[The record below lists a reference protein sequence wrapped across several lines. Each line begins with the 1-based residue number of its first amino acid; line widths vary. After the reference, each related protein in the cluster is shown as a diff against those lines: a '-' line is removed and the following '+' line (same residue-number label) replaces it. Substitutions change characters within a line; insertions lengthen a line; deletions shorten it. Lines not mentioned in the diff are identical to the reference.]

1 MISIENFTY
10 YYPDSKIPA
19 LDNLNLSIQSGD
31 FVLLL
36 GASGCGKST
45 LVQCFNGI
53 IPKVAG
59 GEVEGKIFI
68 NEKDVEQHK
77 VYQISS
83 EVGLVFQDPNTQIFG
98 LTVEDDVAFGPEN
111 LGIEKNEIEKRVD
124 NSLKIVGI
132 EQLRKRFTFSLSGG
146 EKQRTA
152 IAGNLAMQ
160 PEILVLDEPTSDL
173 DPKGTR
179 EVLETIK
186 QLNKNTGITIIL
198 IEHKID
204 EVLGLANRTIVM
216 DKGKIILDGSTCD
229 IFNNNIDQLEQIGI
243 YSPKLIQLSKML
255 NVKPSYKE
263 IVSRLSSISA
273 RCGEDGNCIDIS
285 DDAPSENV
293 SQIPSIPH
301 LEFDDIWF
309 GYKNDDPIL
318 KGINISINKGE
329 FVALIGANG
338 SGKTTMLKCLIGL
351 LRPDKGRILLDE
363 KDIRNTG
370 VADLAGVVGYLF
382 QNPDYQLF
390 ADTVHEEVAFGL
402 KNRSLPSSDIEL
414 KVNEALEM
422 MELTEFRER
431 HPHSLSRGQRQRLAV
446 ASILAMEP
454 DILVLDEPTTGQD
467 WGHLTLFMEQI
478 KKLND
483 AGKTILLITHD
494 MGLVAKYADR
504 TIIMQDGQ
512 IVMDSSTRQ
521 VFTRQDIMKKLSIEP
536 HLLARVSND
545 IKVADRRFP
554 MLLNLDEF
562 EEIIHFDRE
571 FR

>member
-19 LDNLNLSIQSGD
+19 LDNINLNIQSGD

-45 LVQCFNGI
+45 LVQCLNGI

-59 GEVEGKIFI
+59 GEVEGKILI
-68 NEKDVEQHK
+68 NGKDISQQK
-77 VYQISS
+77 VHQISS
-83 EVGLVFQDPNTQIFG
+83 NVGVVFQDPNAQIFG

-111 LGIEKNEIEKRVD
+111 LGVEKNEIEDRIKE
-124 NSLKIVGI
+124 SLKIVEI
-132 EQLRKRFTFSLSGG
+132 EKLRKRFTFSLSGG

-160 PEILVLDEPTSDL
+160 PRILVLDEPTSDL
-173 DPKGTR
+173 DPKGTM

-204 EVLGLANRTIVM
+204 EVIGLANRTIVM
-216 DKGKIILDGSTCD
+216 DKGKIILDGDTCD
-229 IFNNNIDQLEQIGI
+229 VFTNNLDVLKQIGI
-243 YSPKLIQLSKML
+243 YSPKLIRLSKML

-263 IVSRLSSISA
+263 IVSRLSSINE
-273 RCGEDGNCIDIS
+273 RYGVDGNCIDIL

-293 SQIPSIPH
+293 SQIQSVPH
-301 LEFDDIWF
+301 LEFEDMWF
-309 GYKNDDPIL
+309 GYKNGDPTL
-318 KGINISINKGE
+318 KGINLSINKGE

-351 LRPDKGRILLDE
+351 IRPDKGRILLDK

-370 VADLAGVVGYLF
+370 VAELAGIVGYLF

-402 KNRSLPSSDIEL
+402 KNRLLSSSDIEL
-414 KVNEALEM
+414 RVNEALEM

-454 DILVLDEPTTGQD
+454 EILVLDEPTTGQD

-483 AGKTILLITHD
+483 EGKTIILITHD

-504 TIIMQDGQ
+504 TIIMQDGK
-512 IVMDSSTRQ
+512 IRMDASTRD
-521 VFTRQDIMKKLSIEP
+521 VFSRLDVMKKASIEP
-536 HLLARVSND
+536 HLLARISND
-545 IKVADRRFP
+545 IRVADKRFP
-554 MLLNLDEF
+554 MLLNMNEF
-562 EEIIHFDRE
+562 QEMLNVEDG
-571 FR
+571 

>member
-1 MISIENFTY
+1 MISVENFTY

-36 GASGCGKST
+36 GPSGCGKST

-111 LGIEKNEIEKRVD
+111 LGIEKNEIEKRVE

-160 PEILVLDEPTSDL
+160 PGILVLDEPTSDL

-229 IFNNNIDQLEQIGI
+229 IFNSNIDQLEQIGI

-263 IVSRLSSISA
+263 IVSRLISINA
-273 RCGEDGNCIDIS
+273 RCGENGKCIDIS

-301 LEFDDIWF
+301 LEFDDMWF
-309 GYKNDDPIL
+309 GYKNDNPIL

-370 VADLAGVVGYLF
+370 VAELAGIVGYLF

-402 KNRSLPSSDIEL
+402 KNRSSYSSDIEF

-422 MELTEFRER
+422 MELTELKER

-478 KKLND
+478 KKLNG
-483 AGKTILLITHD
+483 AGKTIILITHD

-504 TIIMQDGQ
+504 TIIMQDGK
-512 IVMDSSTRQ
+512 IAMDGSTRD
-521 VFTRQDIMKKLSIEP
+521 VFSRSDVLKKASIEL
-536 HLLARVSND
+536 HLLARISND
-545 IKVADRRFP
+545 IKVADKRFP
-554 MLLNLDEF
+554 MLLNMNEF
-562 EEIIHFDRE
+562 QEMINVEDR
-571 FR
+571 

>member
-19 LDNLNLSIQSGD
+19 LDNINLNIQSGD

-45 LVQCFNGI
+45 LVQCLNGI

-59 GEVEGKIFI
+59 GEVEGKILI
-68 NEKDVEQHK
+68 NGKDISQQK
-77 VYQISS
+77 VHQISS
-83 EVGLVFQDPNTQIFG
+83 NVGVVFQDPNAQIFG

-111 LGIEKNEIEKRVD
+111 LGVEKNEIEDRIKE
-124 NSLKIVGI
+124 SLKIVEI
-132 EQLRKRFTFSLSGG
+132 EKLRKRFTFSLSGG

-160 PEILVLDEPTSDL
+160 PRILVLDEPTSDL
-173 DPKGTR
+173 DPKGTM

-186 QLNKNTGITIIL
+186 QLNKNTGITIVL

-204 EVLGLANRTIVM
+204 EVIGLANRTIVM
-216 DKGKIILDGSTCD
+216 DKGKIILDGDTCD
-229 IFNNNIDQLEQIGI
+229 VFTNNLDVLKQIGI
-243 YSPKLIQLSKML
+243 YSPKLIRLSKML

-263 IVSRLSSISA
+263 IVSRLSSINE

-285 DDAPSENV
+285 DDAPSEKV
-293 SQIPSIPH
+293 SQIQFVPH
-301 LEFDDIWF
+301 LEFDDMWF
-309 GYKNDDPIL
+309 GYKNGDPTL
-318 KGINISINKGE
+318 KGINLSINKGE

-351 LRPDKGRILLDE
+351 IRPDKGRILLDK

-370 VADLAGVVGYLF
+370 VAELAGIVGYLF

-402 KNRSLPSSDIEL
+402 KNRLLSSSDIEL
-414 KVNEALEM
+414 RVNEALEM

-454 DILVLDEPTTGQD
+454 EILVLDEPTTGQD

-483 AGKTILLITHD
+483 EGKTIILITHD

-504 TIIMQDGQ
+504 TIIMQDGK
-512 IVMDSSTRQ
+512 IRMDASTRD
-521 VFTRQDIMKKLSIEP
+521 VFSRLDVMKKASIEP
-536 HLLARVSND
+536 HLLARISND
-545 IKVADRRFP
+545 IRVADKRFP
-554 MLLNLDEF
+554 MLLNMNEF
-562 EEIIHFDRE
+562 QEMLNVEDG
-571 FR
+571 

>member
-1 MISIENFTY
+1 MISVENFTY

-36 GASGCGKST
+36 GPSGCGKST

-111 LGIEKNEIEKRVD
+111 LGIEKNEIEKRVE

-160 PEILVLDEPTSDL
+160 PGILVLDEPTSDL

-229 IFNNNIDQLEQIGI
+229 IFNSNIDQLEQIGI

-263 IVSRLSSISA
+263 IVSRLISINA
-273 RCGEDGNCIDIS
+273 RCGEDGKCIDIS

-301 LEFDDIWF
+301 LEFDDMWF
-309 GYKNDDPIL
+309 GYKNDNPIL

-370 VADLAGVVGYLF
+370 VAELAGIVGYLF

-402 KNRSLPSSDIEL
+402 KNRSSYSSDIEF

-422 MELTEFRER
+422 MELTELKER

-478 KKLND
+478 KKLNG
-483 AGKTILLITHD
+483 AGKTIILITHD

-504 TIIMQDGQ
+504 TIIMQDGK
-512 IVMDSSTRQ
+512 IAMDGSTRD
-521 VFTRQDIMKKLSIEP
+521 VFSRSDVLKKASIEL
-536 HLLARVSND
+536 HLLARISND
-545 IKVADRRFP
+545 IKVADKRFP
-554 MLLNLDEF
+554 MLLNMNEF
-562 EEIIHFDRE
+562 QEMINVEDR
-571 FR
+571 